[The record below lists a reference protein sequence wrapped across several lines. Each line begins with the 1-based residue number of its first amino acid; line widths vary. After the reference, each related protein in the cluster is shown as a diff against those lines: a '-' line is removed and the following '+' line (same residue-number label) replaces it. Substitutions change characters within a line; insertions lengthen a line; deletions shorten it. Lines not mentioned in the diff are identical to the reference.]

1 MEFDRN
7 AVFPSPQESGAQGS
21 RPDSAGGQAPGAV
34 HGPHT
39 GPQGASGYPAAQ
51 VPEYPVG
58 QAAPGYPTGQVPGYP
73 AGGMAGYP
81 AAYPVDGPPQGHP
94 AAVPVGQVPGSGYPA
109 AHPAGQA
116 AVAGYP
122 AGYPA
127 PPAPEG
133 TSVLRALQ
141 ASLVWAGVVLVVVFS
156 LDNVSLSGYS
166 LGAIVGRL
174 LPISLVS
181 GLLIRLFV
189 KRKRIAFG
197 WLVLASLPTF
207 IVSFVVIGAILLA
220 GQQVNR

>member
-7 AVFPSPQESGAQGS
+7 AIFPPSPQEPGTQGS
-21 RPDSAGGQAPGAV
+21 HADSAGGQVPGAV
-34 HGPHT
+34 HGPHSR
-39 GPQGASGYPAAQ
+39 PQGAPG
-51 VPEYPVG
+51 YPVG
-58 QAAPGYPTGQVPGYP
+58 QAAPGYPTEQV
-73 AGGMAGYP
+73 AGYP
-81 AAYPVDGPPQGHP
+81 AAYPVGGAPQGHP
-94 AAVPVGQVPGSGYPA
+94 AALPVGQVPGSGHPA
-109 AHPAGQA
+109 AYLAGQA
-116 AVAGYP
+116 PV

-127 PPAPEG
+127 PPVPEG

-156 LDNVSLSGYS
+156 LGDVSLTGYG
-166 LGAIVGRL
+166 LGTIVGRL

-181 GLLIRLFV
+181 GLLVRLFV

>member
-7 AVFPSPQESGAQGS
+7 TVIPSPQESGAQGS

-34 HGPHT
+34 HGPHA
-39 GPQGASGYPAAQ
+39 GPHGAPGNPAAQ
-51 VPEYPVG
+51 VPDHPVG
-58 QAAPGYPTGQVPGYP
+58 QAVPGYPTGQVPGYP
-73 AGGMAGYP
+73 TGGMAG
-81 AAYPVDGPPQGHP
+81 YPVDGPPQGHP
-94 AAVPVGQVPGSGYPA
+94 AAIPVGQVPSSGYPA
-109 AHPAGQA
+109 GQA
-116 AVAGYP
+116 PV

-127 PPAPEG
+127 PPTPEG

-156 LDNVSLSGYS
+156 LDDVSLSGYG
-166 LGAIVGRL
+166 LGTIVGRL

-181 GLLIRLFV
+181 GLLLRLFV

-207 IVSFVVIGAILLA
+207 VVSFVVIGAILLA